1 MTIKFANRV
10 KVTSATTGTGTITLG
25 SAVESFQT
33 FSDGGILD
41 GNSVRYTI
49 VDTNDWEVGT
59 GVYTHSGTTMSR
71 SLEESSTGSL
81 LNLSGEQEVFIT
93 TSATDIEN
101 LGSRSID
108 YFYFTATAGQTVF
121 TGNDDN
127 SNQLAFF
134 EDNIIVF
141 MNGIVL
147 EGNSQDYSVSGGNTV
162 TLTAGAA
169 LSDEI
174 NIVAFKAFTIADAVP
189 KSTGGQFDA
198 NVDFAAGIDVTG
210 NITVTG
216 TVDGR
221 DVATDGTKLDGVE
234 AGADVTDTA
243 NVTAAGA
250 LMDSEVTNLAQVKA
264 FDSSDYAT
272 AAQGATAD
280 AALPKSGGTMTGSVS
295 FAAGQTFDGRDLSAD
310 GSKLDGIETGAEVNT
325 VDSVN
330 TQTGAVVLDADDISD
345 TSTTNKFTTAG
356 DISKLAGIEA
366 GATADQ
372 TAAEIRALVESA
384 TDSNV
389 FTDADHTKLNGI
401 ESGATADQTKADIDA
416 LNVDADTLDGQHGSY
431 YTGYTDTAVANLVD
445 SAPSTL
451 DTLNELAAALG
462 DDANF
467 STTVTNSIA
476 TKMPLAGGTFT
487 GGVSGTSASFG
498 TVSATSSMQLGDSV
512 KAQFGASNDL
522 QIYHDGANSYVRDVG
537 TGVFLIQGDS
547 DIWLQN
553 SAGTASYAR
562 FTNGGAATLY
572 HNNSPKLATTSTGI
586 DVTGT
591 VTADGLTV
599 DGNIV
604 ANNGDGISSDG
615 LIYLGGITSA
625 RGKLLYDY
633 SLGDLTIE
641 NTWANDAG
649 EIYLKANGANRVE
662 VSGNGDISFYEDT
675 GTTAKFLWD
684 ADAESLSLGDTL
696 VTALQTPLRV
706 KSNSSDFAIC
716 IEENSGGETW
726 QIGVDVDGNLGFHN
740 SGVTPASV
748 TFDDSG
754 NIAVSGTVDGRDVA
768 ADGSKLDGIAAGAT
782 ANVGDITGVT
792 AGSGLSGGGTSGTVT
807 LSHSDTSSQGSV
819 NNSGAT
825 VIQDVTLDTYG
836 HVTGLASKTLTAS
849 DVGAITGN
857 QTITLSGDLSGSG
870 TTSISAQIASNVVG
884 ASELNVSGNGT
895 SGQALVSDGDGTFS
909 WADAG
914 GGKVLQVVST
924 TKTDTTSTSS
934 TGFTDISGLSV
945 SITPSSTS
953 SKILVMYSVSGTA
966 NIGNSGVKFR
976 LLRGS
981 TGIYE
986 NGGMS
991 FQGSS
996 VNTFCFVHQAAQTL
1010 DSPSTTSST
1019 TYKLQFANTGGS
1031 TSYINRTENNVGK
1044 AASSITVMEIGA

>member
-10 KVTSATTGTGTITLG
+10 KVISTTTGTGTITLG

-174 NIVAFKAFTIADAVP
+174 NIVAFKAFTIADTVS
-189 KSTGGQFDA
+189 KVTGGQFDA

-234 AGADVTDTA
+234 AGA
-243 NVTAAGA
+243 
-250 LMDSEVTNLAQVKA
+250 
-264 FDSSDYAT
+264 
-272 AAQGATAD
+272 TAD
-280 AALPKSGGTMTGSVS
+280 
-295 FAAGQTFDGRDLSAD
+295 QTDAEIKTAYENNANTNAFTDAEQTKLS
-310 GSKLDGIETGAEVNT
+310 GIETGAEVNT

-431 YTGYTDTAVANLVD
+431 YTGYADTAVANLVD
-445 SAPSTL
+445 SAPGTL

-462 DDANF
+462 DDPNFATTTAN
-467 STTVTNSIA
+467 NIA
-476 TKMPLAGGTFT
+476 SKANNTI
-487 GGVSGTSASFG
+487 
-498 TVSATSSMQLGDSV
+498 TVSAGS
-512 KAQFGASNDL
+512 
-522 QIYHDGANSYVRDVG
+522 
-537 TGVFLIQGDS
+537 
-547 DIWLQN
+547 
-553 SAGTASYAR
+553 
-562 FTNGGAATLY
+562 
-572 HNNSPKLATTSTGI
+572 
-586 DVTGT
+586 
-591 VTADGLTV
+591 GLT
-599 DGNIV
+599 
-604 ANNGDGISSDG
+604 
-615 LIYLGGITSA
+615 GG
-625 RGKLLYDY
+625 
-633 SLGDLTIE
+633 GDLT
-641 NTWANDAG
+641 
-649 EIYLKANGANRVE
+649 ANRT
-662 VSGNGDISFYEDT
+662 ISHADT
-675 GTTAKFLWD
+675 SSQA
-684 ADAESLSLGDTL
+684 SL
-696 VTALQTPLRV
+696 TALTGAAV
-706 KSNSSDFAIC
+706 VSDIDVDTYGHVTGLATRNITLA
-716 IEENSGGETW
+716 NLGYTGET
-726 QIGVDVDGNLGFHN
+726 N
-740 SGVTPASV
+740 
-748 TFDDSG
+748 
-754 NIAVSGTVDGRDVA
+754 
-768 ADGSKLDGIAAGAT
+768 AT
-782 ANVGDITGVT
+782 ADQTIT
-792 AGSGLSGGGTSGTVT
+792 AGSGLTGGGTGDVT
-807 LSHSDTSSQGSV
+807 LSHSDTSSQTSV

-836 HVTGLASKTLTAS
+836 HVTGLASKALSYT
-849 DVGAITGN
+849 DVGAQVAGTYNTVIGTDSDIDTSGSTIIDNIFVTDGVITSMGTRTLTLGDLGYTGATNANYITNNNQLTNGAGYTTNVGDITGV
-857 QTITLSGDLSGSG
+857 TAGSGLSGG
-870 TTSISAQIASNVVG
+870 
-884 ASELNVSGNGT
+884 GT
-895 SGQALVSDGDGTFS
+895 SGTVTLNHSDTSSQGSVNNSGNTVIQDITLDTYGHITGISSATISASVYTALSTAATGYIAFTGGLIIQWGKSGYIGTGSSSSVTFATAFPNACRS
-909 WADAG
+909 
-914 GGKVLQVVST
+914 VVSSADLAT
-924 TKTDTTSTSS
+924 GSNSFGWSS
-934 TGFTDISGLSV
+934 G
-945 SITPSSTS
+945 
-953 SKILVMYSVSGTA
+953 
-966 NIGNSGVKFR
+966 
-976 LLRGS
+976 
-981 TGIYE
+981 
-986 NGGMS
+986 
-991 FQGSS
+991 
-996 VNTFCFVHQAAQTL
+996 
-1010 DSPSTTSST
+1010 SPSTTGVTFYSNG
-1019 TYKLQFANTGGS
+1019 A
-1031 TSYINRTENNVGK
+1031 I
-1044 AASSITVMEIGA
+1044 ASSGMFYIAIGY

>member
-169 LSDEI
+169 LNDEI
-174 NIVAFKAFTIADAVP
+174 NIVAFKAFTIADTVS
-189 KSTGGQFDA
+189 KVTGGQFDA

-221 DVATDGTKLDGVE
+221 DVATDGTKLDGIE
-234 AGADVTDTA
+234 ASADVTDTA

-431 YTGYTDTAVANLVD
+431 YTGYADTAVANLVD
-445 SAPSTL
+445 SAPGTL

-462 DDANF
+462 DDPNF
-467 STTVTNSIA
+467 ATTTANSIA
-476 TKMPLAGGTFT
+476 SKANK
-487 GGVSGTSASFG
+487 SI
-498 TVSATSSMQLGDSV
+498 TVSAGS
-512 KAQFGASNDL
+512 
-522 QIYHDGANSYVRDVG
+522 
-537 TGVFLIQGDS
+537 
-547 DIWLQN
+547 
-553 SAGTASYAR
+553 
-562 FTNGGAATLY
+562 
-572 HNNSPKLATTSTGI
+572 
-586 DVTGT
+586 
-591 VTADGLTV
+591 GLT
-599 DGNIV
+599 
-604 ANNGDGISSDG
+604 
-615 LIYLGGITSA
+615 GG
-625 RGKLLYDY
+625 
-633 SLGDLTIE
+633 GDLT
-641 NTWANDAG
+641 
-649 EIYLKANGANRVE
+649 ANRT
-662 VSGNGDISFYEDT
+662 ISHADT
-675 GTTAKFLWD
+675 STQA
-684 ADAESLSLGDTL
+684 SL
-696 VTALQTPLRV
+696 TALTGAAV
-706 KSNSSDFAIC
+706 VSDIDVDTYGHVTGLATR
-716 IEENSGGETW
+716 NLTLANLGYTGET
-726 QIGVDVDGNLGFHN
+726 N
-740 SGVTPASV
+740 
-748 TFDDSG
+748 
-754 NIAVSGTVDGRDVA
+754 
-768 ADGSKLDGIAAGAT
+768 AT
-782 ANVGDITGVT
+782 ADQTIT
-792 AGSGLSGGGTSGTVT
+792 AGSGLSGGGTGNVT
-807 LSHSDTSSQGSV
+807 LSHADTSSQASV
-819 NNSGAT
+819 DNSGAT

-836 HVTGLASKTLTAS
+836 HVTGLASKAMTLADLGYTGATNANYITNNNQLTNGAGYTTN
-849 DVGAITGN
+849 VGDITGVTAGSGITGGGTSGTVTISHADTSSQVSVN
-857 QTITLSGDLSGSG
+857 GSGRTYIQDITLDTYGHVTGIATATETVVNTDTNTTYSAGTNLSLSG
-870 TTSISAQIASNVVG
+870 TTF
-884 ASELNVSGNGT
+884 NVSSNPSFTDVYVADQIFHTGDTDTYMQFHAGDQWRVVTGGAERLEVNNSQIT
-895 SGQALVSDGDGTFS
+895 STEPIHAPSFHGDGS
-909 WADAG
+909 SLSGIAAGAG
-914 GGKVLQVVST
+914 GGGSDEIFWENGQNVT
-924 TKTDTTSTSS
+924 TNYT
-934 TGFTDISGLSV
+934 
-945 SITPSSTS
+945 ITNGKNAMSAGPIT
-953 SKILVMYSVSGTA
+953 I
-966 NIGNSGVKFR
+966 NSGV
-976 LLRGS
+976 
-981 TGIYE
+981 T
-986 NGGMS
+986 
-991 FQGSS
+991 
-996 VNTFCFVHQAAQTL
+996 VT
-1010 DSPSTTSST
+1010 
-1019 TYKLQFANTGGS
+1019 
-1031 TSYINRTENNVGK
+1031 VG
-1044 AASSITVMEIGA
+1044 AGETWTVV